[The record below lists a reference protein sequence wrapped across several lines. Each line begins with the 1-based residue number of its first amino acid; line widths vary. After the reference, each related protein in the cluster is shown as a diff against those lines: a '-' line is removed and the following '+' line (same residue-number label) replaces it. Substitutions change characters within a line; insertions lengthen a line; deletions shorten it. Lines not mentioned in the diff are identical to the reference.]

1 MQQYL
6 DLLRR
11 VRDTGTLR
19 TDRTGTGTC
28 SLFGEHLAF
37 DLTQGFP
44 AVTTKRLFFKG
55 VLVELLWFIRG
66 DTHLNYLHQQGVT
79 IWNEWADSQGN
90 LGPVYGKQWRDWDGI
105 DQLAD
110 VIQQIRTNPDS
121 RRLIVNA
128 WNVSALPQMRL
139 PPCHLLFQ
147 FYVSNGQLSC
157 QLYQR
162 SADIFL
168 GLPFNIASC

>member
-1 MQQYL
+1 M
-6 DLLRR
+6 
-11 VRDTGTLR
+11 
-19 TDRTGTGTC
+19 
-28 SLFGEHLAF
+28 
-37 DLTQGFP
+37 
-44 AVTTKRLFFKG
+44 
-55 VLVELLWFIRG
+55 ELLWFIRG